1 MRLFMADE
9 FVVDRIHT
17 SIAKD
22 DKPVDLV
29 VHKMNG
35 IGIGFIVNMGNI
47 RRVDNAF

>member
-35 IGIGFIVNMGNI
+35 IGIGFLVNMCNI

>member
-9 FVVDRIHT
+9 VVVYRIHT

-22 DKPVDLV
+22 DKPVDLGV
-29 VHKMNG
+29 NKMNG
-35 IGIGFIVNMGNI
+35 IGIVFLGNMGNM